1 MVSLGAALV
10 VAAAS
15 AQTPP
20 APPSTQTAAQVDDP
34 FPDGPGKSTFMKVCG
49 NCHEPDKVVG
59 PLKTRAE
66 WSQTLDDMARLGAE
80 ATDQEFTQ
88 IHEYLVAHFSPISVN
103 KASAKELAA
112 ALDVPPTV
120 ADAIV
125 KYRDEQGPFTSLDD
139 LKKVPGLEAAKVDAL
154 KKRLVFQAKD
164 AS

>member
-1 MVSLGAALV
+1 MISLGAALF

-20 APPSTQTAAQVDDP
+20 APASASTQTTAQVDDP

-66 WSQTLDDMARLGAE
+66 WSQTLDDMARFGAE

-112 ALDVPPTV
+112 ALDVPATV

-125 KYRDEQGPFTSLDD
+125 KYRDEKGLFTSLDD
-139 LKKVPGLEAAKVDAL
+139 LKNVPGLEAAKLDAR
-154 KKRLVFQAKD
+154 KKQLVF
-164 AS
+164 